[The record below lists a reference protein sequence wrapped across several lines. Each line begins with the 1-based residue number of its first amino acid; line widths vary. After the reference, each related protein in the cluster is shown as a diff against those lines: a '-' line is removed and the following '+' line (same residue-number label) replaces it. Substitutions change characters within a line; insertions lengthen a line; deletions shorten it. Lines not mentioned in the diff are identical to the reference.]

1 MNYYVVY
8 DVSDFIICYLN
19 NIYELCN
26 FSGLRIKDVNYKFK
40 RAKDNVININVN
52 NARYKVYKFI

>member
-19 NIYELCN
+19 NIYELCI

-40 RAKDNVININVN
+40 RAKDNVINIYVN